1 MRPYC
6 PKEQGVHSI
15 SMRHLLSLSISSQQ
29 GFRLWLQ
36 MTGAHLIFKQRLIL
50 ERSLRVKKWK
60 IRLMPV
66 PPEVLFYIHISRKNY
81 QLLVTPP
88 FVMDQIMSSLNS
100 RLKALPT
107 GVTVFRDRAFNEVI
121 TVIWG
126 HEELNLIWLV
136 FIWGSNTRQ
145 SLPREKA
152 MGRHSVSSSRTEAL
166 EKPTL
171 PTPWSWTSG
180 LQNGGDINIY
190 V

>member
-121 TVIWG
+121 TVIEVTRSSTWYDWCSYG
-126 HEELNLIWLV
+126 EV
-136 FIWGSNTRQ
+136 TPGSPCQGKRPWEDTASARQ
-145 SLPREKA
+145 GQKPWRNQPCRRLDPGLPA
-152 MGRHSVSSSRTEAL
+152 SRTAG
-166 EKPTL
+166 T
-171 PTPWSWTSG
+171 
-180 LQNGGDINIY
+180 
-190 V
+190 